1 MSSKIAPRRQSA
13 IQVIN
18 EYIFIN
24 AVPAQTSS
32 LPVIA
37 FE

>member
-1 MSSKIAPRRQSA
+1 MSTKTAPRRQSA

-24 AVPAQTSS
+24 AGPAQNSS